1 LINGT
6 SALTGESNMAL
17 STALTLTFL
26 VLMILTGIKAVAIV
40 PQSEEYVVERLGKF
54 RITLSAGINI
64 LVPWL
69 DNIAHKVVVL
79 ERQLDAFKVSV
90 ITADNVEIQLE
101 TTTFFRVIDAAKSV
115 YRIRDIPLALKTTA
129 ESTIRNEAGKLELDA
144 LQSSRDQMNERILE
158 NLREAAALWGLE
170 VTRSEITDVQVD
182 QQTKDAQR
190 QQLNAERERRATVAR
205 AEGERAR
212 VQLEADA
219 ELYAAQQQAEAVK
232 ITADADAYATIKTAE
247 AAAQQTKVIA
257 QAIADNGKPAIDYDI
272 LKRQVEAIGVL
283 ASSDNAKTIVLPTDV
298 TKTIGA
304 LSALQDLVKSN

>member
-1 LINGT
+1 MGLGT
-6 SALTGESNMAL
+6 I
-17 STALTLTFL
+17 LTLSFL
-26 VLMILTGIKAVAIV
+26 GLMVITAVKAVAIV

-54 RITLSAGINI
+54 RITLTAGINI
-64 LVPWL
+64 LIPWL
-69 DNIAHKVVVL
+69 DSIAHKVVIL
-79 ERQLDAFKVSV
+79 ERQLDAFTVSV

-219 ELYAAQQQAEAVK
+219 ELYAAQRQAEAVK
-232 ITADADAYATIKTAE
+232 VTADADAYATVKTAQ

-272 LKRQVEAIGVL
+272 LKRQVDAIGVL
-283 ASSDNAKTIVLPTDV
+283 AASDNAKTIVLPTDV
-298 TKTIGA
+298 TKTVGSLAGI
-304 LSALQDLVKSN
+304 QDLLKSN

>member
-1 LINGT
+1 
-6 SALTGESNMAL
+6 MAL

>member
-1 LINGT
+1 
-6 SALTGESNMAL
+6 MAL
-17 STALTLTFL
+17 GTALTVTFL
-26 VLMILTGIKAVAIV
+26 VLMIITGIKAVAIV
-40 PQSEEYVVERLGKF
+40 PQSEEFVVERLGKF
-54 RITLSAGINI
+54 RVTLSAGINI

-69 DNIAHKVVVL
+69 DNIAHKVVIL

-90 ITADNVEIQLE
+90 ITADNVEILLE

-219 ELYAAQQQAEAVK
+219 QLYAAQQQAEAVK
-232 ITADADAYATIKTAE
+232 VTADADAYATIKTAD
-247 AAAQQTKVIA
+247 AAAEQTKVIA
-257 QAIADNGKPAIDYDI
+257 QAIAQDGKPAIDYDI
-272 LKRQVEAIGVL
+272 LKRQIEAIGVL
-283 ASSDNAKTIVLPTDV
+283 AASDNTKTIVLPTDV
-298 TKTIGA
+298 TKTIGSLA
-304 LSALQDLVKSN
+304 GLQELLKSS

>member
-1 LINGT
+1 
-6 SALTGESNMAL
+6 MAL
-17 STALTLTFL
+17 GTALTLTFL
-26 VLMILTGIKAVAIV
+26 ALMIITGIKAVAIV

-54 RITLSAGINI
+54 KVTLSAGINI

-69 DNIAHKVVVL
+69 DNIAHKVLIL

-90 ITADNVEIQLE
+90 ITADNVEILLE

-232 ITADADAYATIKTAE
+232 VTADAQAYATIKTAQ
-247 AAAQQTKVIA
+247 AAAEQTKLIA

-283 ASSDNAKTIVLPTDV
+283 AASNNAKTIVLPTDV

-304 LSALQDLVKSN
+304 LSGIQDLLRSS

>member
-1 LINGT
+1 
-6 SALTGESNMAL
+6 MAL
-17 STALTLTFL
+17 GTALTLTFL
-26 VLMILTGIKAVAIV
+26 VLMIITGIKAVAIV

-54 RITLSAGINI
+54 KVTLSAGINI

-69 DNIAHKVVVL
+69 DNIAHKVLIL

-219 ELYAAQQQAEAVK
+219 QLYAAQQQAEAVK
-232 ITADADAYATIKTAE
+232 VTADAQAYATIKTAQ
-247 AAAQQTKVIA
+247 AAAEQTKVIA

-283 ASSDNAKTIVLPTDV
+283 AASDNAKTIVLPTDV

-304 LSALQDLVKSN
+304 LSGLQELLRSN

>member
-1 LINGT
+1 
-6 SALTGESNMAL
+6 MAL
-17 STALTLTFL
+17 GTALTVTFL
-26 VLMILTGIKAVAIV
+26 VLMIITGIKAVAIV
-40 PQSEEYVVERLGKF
+40 PQSEEFVVERLGKF
-54 RITLSAGINI
+54 RVTLSAGINI

-69 DNIAHKVVVL
+69 DNIAHKVVIL

-90 ITADNVEIQLE
+90 ITADNVEILLE

-219 ELYAAQQQAEAVK
+219 QLYAAQQQAEAVK
-232 ITADADAYATIKTAE
+232 VTADANAYATIKTAD
-247 AAAQQTKVIA
+247 AAAEQTKVIA
-257 QAIADNGKPAIDYDI
+257 QAIAQDGKPAIDYDI
-272 LKRQVEAIGVL
+272 LKRQIEAIGVL
-283 ASSDNAKTIVLPTDV
+283 AASDNTKTIVLPTDV
-298 TKTIGA
+298 TKTIGSLA
-304 LSALQDLVKSN
+304 GLQELLKSS

>member
-1 LINGT
+1 
-6 SALTGESNMAL
+6 MAL

-219 ELYAAQQQAEAVK
+219 ELYAAQQQAEAVR

-257 QAIADNGKPAIDYDI
+257 QAIADNGEPAIDYDI

>member
-1 LINGT
+1 MGLGT
-6 SALTGESNMAL
+6 T
-17 STALTLTFL
+17 LTLVFL
-26 VLMILTGIKAVAIV
+26 GLMIVTAIKSVAIV

-54 RITLSAGINI
+54 RITLTAGINL

-69 DNIAHKVVVL
+69 DGIAHKVVIL
-79 ERQLDAFKVSV
+79 ERQLDAFTVSV

-219 ELYAAQQQAEAVK
+219 ELYAAEKQAEAVK
-232 ITADADAYATIKTAE
+232 LTADADAYATVKAAQ

-257 QAIADNGKPAIDYDI
+257 QAIADDGKPAIDYDI
-272 LKRQVEAIGVL
+272 LKRQVDAIGVL
-283 ASSDNAKTIVLPTDV
+283 AASENAKTIVLPTDV
-298 TKTIGA
+298 TKTVGSLA
-304 LSALQDLVKSN
+304 GLQELLKSS